1 MRHNINMNSN
11 LNLHS
16 IFSQNPDLLDFCIQT
31 NILERVNSLLCQDT
45 QESKNQAKQI
55 IQNTDFPKDFY
66 EQNFDQNTTYQTLII
81 GNGDVINRDHGLQLA
96 KESGVD
102 GIMIGRGI
110 FKDPW
115 AFLSRDQAVL
125 LDTKLARINLLLE
138 HLLSWEKIWQGQ
150 KNFPAMKKF
159 VKMYING
166 FEGAADLRG
175 QFMELNTAE
184 QMIILCQSELIKT

>member
-1 MRHNINMNSN
+1 MNSN
-11 LNLHS
+11 PNLHS
-16 IFSQNPDLLDFCIQT
+16 IFAQNPDLLAFCSQT
-31 NILERVNSLLCQDT
+31 NILETVNYLLLQNT
-45 QESKNQAKQI
+45 QESKDQAKQT

-66 EQNFDQNTTYQTLII
+66 DRFYNKLYQNAVHSTLII
-81 GNGDVINRDHGLQLA
+81 GNGDVTNRDHGLELA

-115 AFLSRDQAVL
+115 AFLSRDKAKL
-125 LDTKLARINLLLE
+125 LDTKQARINLLLE
-138 HLLSWEKIWQGQ
+138 HLLSWEIVWQGQ

-166 FEGAADLRG
+166 FDGAADLRG
-175 QFMELNTAE
+175 QFMEINTAE
-184 QMIILCQSELIKT
+184 QMILLCQKELKNPLI